1 MPGTETG
8 QKNKAA
14 LATQPAPVRLKPWAT
29 AGLPLSFEPNEGQ
42 TDSRVKFLSL
52 GSGYTFF
59 LAADEAVLALRK
71 SEVRSQKSGARSS
84 KAETGNSKF
93 ETRNSGQL
101 SLFPVP
107 GSLFASLDP
116 PAPSPESRA
125 PAVLGMKLV
134 GANQAAKVTALDELP
149 GKSNYFIG
157 TDPKKWRTDVP
168 TYGKVKYEGVY
179 PGVDLVY
186 YGNQRQLEY
195 DFVVAPGADPKAI
208 ALKIETGNSKFEIRK
223 SKIRVDASGDLMV
236 EAECGE
242 VRFHKPVVYQP
253 TDAANPK
260 SKIQNRKLLDG
271 RYVLTADNH
280 IRFDVSGYD
289 KRKPLVIDPT
299 LVYS

>member
-42 TDSRVKFLSL
+42 TDSRVKFLSR

-195 DFVVAPGADPKAI
+195 DFGVAPGADPKAI
-208 ALKIETGNSKFEIRK
+208 TLAIENRNSKIAARQSKIQNRK
-223 SKIRVDASGDLMV
+223 SKIDSNGDLV
-236 EAECGE
+236 VQAEGGE
-242 VRFHKPVVYQP
+242 VRLHEPVVYQLIA
-253 TDAANPK
+253 DAANPK
-260 SKIQNRKLLDG
+260 SKIAG
-271 RYVLTADNH
+271 R
-280 IRFDVSGYD
+280 
-289 KRKPLVIDPT
+289 PLRPHHRQPNS
-299 LVYS
+299 L